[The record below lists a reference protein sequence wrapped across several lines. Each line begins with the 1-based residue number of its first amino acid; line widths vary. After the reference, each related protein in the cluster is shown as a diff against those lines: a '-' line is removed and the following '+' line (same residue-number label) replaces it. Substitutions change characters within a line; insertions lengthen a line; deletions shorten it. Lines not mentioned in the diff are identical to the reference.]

1 MSTAVAIEIPIFEC
15 PDTLIPTK
23 ADLCNMFRP
32 MASLPSQLERIAV
45 SMAITEAEK
54 LQDEADQ
61 IRKYLQT
68 IKLIF
73 SQYDPES
80 KDCICE
86 EDEWECICTRV
97 VSEYHTYIQTKMMS
111 IIAKVIPVEFN
122 VKVIGGVEID
132 VLAVMTD
139 PNYRKEMRDQISGAR
154 LMENLEGAAVEEFE
168 EALDKRRKILDP
180 IFELIPKTD
189 QTWNGEYGVE
199 SLEKK
204 AQAIWDYIMREIKAF
219 CNNTIFYLFNKLMSV
234 FDEIWDL
241 LGLPDLPIPLSLDP
255 GELIDFIVEEW
266 KAEMKRRGEVVYNEL
281 IEKLEAL
288 QLFGFSILD
297 IIGGEIVGT
306 VEMAEQKIARLKEAA
321 ADFKENWQMFL
332 LKKWMETVT
341 KFFKAIG
348 LGALV
353 ELITFT
359 FCDFLSLLGFKG
371 LDISGFDNVSEK
383 PSTSSSPVT
392 NNKISPITVDT
403 SGIFQYV
410 ATAGQTVFTGVDTN
424 GNSLS
429 FSNIEVF
436 KNTDKLSGLPLIG
449 DYSKSGGN
457 TVTLDDATEEGD
469 DILIILT

>member
-23 ADLCNMFRP
+23 ADLVNMFRP

-61 IRKYLQT
+61 IRKYLDT
-68 IKLIF
+68 IKKIF

-80 KDCICE
+80 KDVICE
-86 EDEWECICTRV
+86 EDEWECMMTRV
-97 VSEYHTYIQTKMMS
+97 VSEYHTYVQTKMME
-111 IIAKVIPVEFN
+111 IINKVIPVEFN
-122 VKVIGGVEID
+122 VTVIGGVTID

-139 PNYRKEMRDQISGAR
+139 PNYRKTMRDQISGAR

-168 EALDKRRKILDP
+168 EALDKRRKIIDP
-180 IFELIPKTD
+180 IFNLIPKTY

-199 SLEKK
+199 SLERK
-204 AQAIWDYIMREIKAF
+204 AQAVWDYIMGEIKAF
-219 CNNTIFYLFNKLMSV
+219 CNNTMFYLFNKAIDL

-255 GELIDFIVEEW
+255 AELIDAIVESW
-266 KAEMKRRGEVVYNEL
+266 KAEMKRRGEVVYSEL

-297 IIGGEIVGT
+297 MIGGEIVST
-306 VEMAEQKIARLKEAA
+306 VEMAEQKIERLKLACK
-321 ADFKENWQMFL
+321 DFKDNWQLFL
-332 LKKWMETVT
+332 LREWMETVT

-353 ELITFT
+353 DLITFN
-359 FCDFLSLLGFKG
+359 FCDFLSLIGFKG
-371 LDISGFDNVSEK
+371 LDIGGFDNVTEK
-383 PSTSSSPVT
+383 ASTSSSPVT
-392 NNKISPITVDT
+392 SNNISSATVDT
-403 SGIFQYV
+403 SGMFQYL
-410 ATAGQTVFTGVDTN
+410 ATAGQTEFTGADTN
-424 GNSLS
+424 GNNLS

-436 KNTDKLSGLPLIG
+436 KNGSKLLSSA
-449 DYSKSGGN
+449 YSTSGGN
-457 TVTLDDATEEGD
+457 TVTLNTAAAEED
-469 DILIILT
+469 DILIILV